1 MDGVRTPLILF
12 EWLYGEQSIHPF
24 NTVKQARWLGPA
36 ADRIML
42 RKALLF
48 SVCTVV
54 PLLIVEWYAR
64 QHFVNYLEDEAYFE
78 LAFNRLLNSL
88 VIPATEQANS
98 PLFGYALTPNAR
110 RTVTTD
116 DFTYHIQTNSLGFR
130 TREIAPRDGDEQRL
144 LLFGDSMLF
153 GVGLEEEQAVA
164 GQLEHISANAGQ
176 PLTVYNYAMLHFS
189 TVQSLIAARAFAPQ
203 LAPNHMLLGIF
214 VANDLLP
221 NAIAYADEHNHLAYD
236 AADIERLRT
245 ALHRYIRPLMPSI
258 ALRAWAL
265 QAWMPRLR
273 YAFSTEEHFLSAT
286 HGLIDQFA
294 HLATSLGARPSVVI
308 IYPRYALENSL
319 IRVWS
324 GSRKPGRDL
333 AEYCRQ
339 RDIAVLDL
347 LDHMNGNGDAQRY
360 YYTTDG
366 HFNDAG
372 NARVAQAIYSDL
384 LIAEKGDMNR

>member
-1 MDGVRTPLILF
+1 
-12 EWLYGEQSIHPF
+12 
-24 NTVKQARWLGPA
+24 
-36 ADRIML
+36 ML

-64 QHFVNYLEDEAYFE
+64 QHFVDYVEDEAYFE

-164 GQLEHISANAGQ
+164 GQLERISANAGQ
-176 PLTVYNYAMLHFS
+176 PLSVYNYAMLHFS

-214 VANDLLP
+214 VANDLCPTPLP
-221 NAIAYADEHNHLAYD
+221 MPTNTITWPTTRPISNACAQRCIAISA
-236 AADIERLRT
+236 
-245 ALHRYIRPLMPSI
+245 PSCP
-258 ALRAWAL
+258 ALRCA
-265 QAWMPRLR
+265 PGHCKHGCRVC
-273 YAFSTEEHFLSAT
+273 AT
-286 HGLIDQFA
+286 RFPLKSI
-294 HLATSLGARPSVVI
+294 S
-308 IYPRYALENSL
+308 
-319 IRVWS
+319 
-324 GSRKPGRDL
+324 
-333 AEYCRQ
+333 
-339 RDIAVLDL
+339 
-347 LDHMNGNGDAQRY
+347 
-360 YYTTDG
+360 
-366 HFNDAG
+366 
-372 NARVAQAIYSDL
+372 
-384 LIAEKGDMNR
+384 